1 MLDNT
6 ENQRLHERI
15 AEVAAFLPGLGSTD
29 CPAFNEDKL
38 QRILNR
44 VYERIANDAVEPA
57 DPRWR
62 QQLAEVVAHL
72 ELNAI
77 AFPESKMRR
86 ILDRVETRLD
96 ADAAVSSVIPSDSV
110 KPAPK
115 LSALARLRSAAV
127 ALFMLRHLSFEPRS
141 RPLPDGPT
149 D

>member
-15 AEVAAFLPGLGSTD
+15 AEVAAFLPGLGSSD
-29 CPAFNEDKL
+29 CPAFSQDKL

-44 VYERIANDAVEPA
+44 VYDRIANQAIELD

-62 QQLAEVVAHL
+62 QQLAEVVAQL
-72 ELNAI
+72 EVNAN
-77 AFPESKMRR
+77 AFPETKMRR
-86 ILDRVETRLD
+86 ILDRALARLD
-96 ADAAVSSVIPSDSV
+96 ADAAIPSLTPSDGL
-110 KPAPK
+110 KPVPK

-127 ALFMLRHLSFEPRS
+127 GLLMLRHLSFEPRS
-141 RPLPDGPT
+141 RPLPDGPA